1 MTETSEISGPPRLI
15 QTMVAGFDAI
25 TNHILLI
32 LFPLGLDLLIWFAP
46 RLQITNL
53 IRAFL
58 AEVAALSVNETP
70 ELADMLEAGQEAWM
84 QFAEWINLMS
94 ALRSYPVGIPSLF
107 AASPP
112 VETPLGTQKILEIS
126 TIGSAVLVFA
136 GLTLAGLAVGTLYF
150 LLVSQAAQYDE
161 IRWRQAL
168 MDWPRASVQV
178 ILLALIWLAIFFA
191 VTLPSSCVLS
201 LAAVGGVSPSM
212 CVSLI
217 YGGLLLWI
225 AFQLMFA
232 AYGIIVERMN
242 VLASIRAGIRVVNL
256 TLPGAILFVATAFL
270 LSQGLDLL
278 WRIPPEDSWLTLV
291 GLAGHAFIATGLLS
305 ASFIYYRDAR
315 RWIEQLAAQADAL

>member
-32 LFPLGLDLLIWFAP
+32 LFPLGLDLLIWFSP

-136 GLTLAGLAVGTLYF
+136 GLTLAGLAAGTLYF